1 MIKVRRGVFETNS
14 SSTHSIC
21 ITKSDLNINFPES
34 ITFSVGDF
42 GWEEDKLFDHYE
54 KASYLYTAI
63 MCLYDKKEQQKFIDF
78 IVKTLDKNNIDYRF
92 VPIGSEYYGID
103 HCSEL
108 REVVELI
115 CHSEKRLLRY
125 LFSEES
131 FILTGNDNNDSCVEI
146 NVTYKHET
154 YYKGN

>member
-1 MIKVRRGVFETNS
+1 MIKIRRSVFETNS

-21 ITKSDLNINFPES
+21 ITRSNLELELPEKV
-34 ITFSVGDF
+34 IFDVGEF
-42 GWEEDKLFDHYE
+42 GWQEEKYSDVNE

-63 MCLYDKKEQQKFIDF
+63 LELYDKKEQQKLINF
-78 IVKTLDKNNIDYRF
+78 IVKTLNKNNVDYTF
-92 VPIGSEYYGID
+92 EPVGDKFYYID

-108 REVVELI
+108 RKLVDLI

-131 FILTGNDNNDSCVEI
+131 FILTGNDNDDTDVDI
-146 NVTYKHET
+146 NVTYKHES